1 MDDPSLKIMNP
12 YSRRRGHKRRR
23 GITIIEL
30 IIVLV
35 IMGIVA
41 ILTVPNLRIWT
52 SRMRLSAA
60 TTHIKASIVNTRK
73 MAVTTANRHCMSFT
87 GDVNYA
93 GDSDTVFLIT
103 LEVRKETAPA
113 SGVWTIITEPVELAG
128 WSNNSDTMLYKG
140 ISLESSSST
149 TTFATTAGCTGLLF
163 NNRGFLDNPLDD
175 FVLVNQGRYAKLTLR
190 NKSQGFLEQRSLWV
204 DRGGNVRITQGPSSA
219 PNRGTN

>member
-1 MDDPSLKIMNP
+1 MFSRSAKIMVP
-12 YSRRRGHKRRR
+12 HFRCQAHEGRRGM
-23 GITIIEL
+23 TIIEL

-41 ILTVPNLRIWT
+41 TLTVPNLRVWT

-60 TTHIKASIVNTRK
+60 TTHIRSSIVNTRK

-87 GDVNYA
+87 GDANFS
-93 GDSDTVFLIT
+93 GGSDSVFLIT
-103 LEVRKETAPA
+103 LLVRKETAPLSA
-113 SGVWTIITEPVELAG
+113 IWTTITAPVELAG
-128 WSNNSDTMLYKG
+128 WSNDSNSMLYKG
-140 ISLESSSST
+140 ISLEDSSST
-149 TTFATTAGCTGLLF
+149 SSFATTNGCDGLLF

-175 FVLVNQGRYAKLTLR
+175 FVLVNGGRYAKLTLR

-204 DRGGNVRITQGPSSA
+204 DRGGNVRITQGPTAA

>member
-1 MDDPSLKIMNP
+1 MFDRSRKIMTP
-12 YSRRRGHKRRR
+12 HFKRRERERRR

-35 IMGIVA
+35 IMGIVS
-41 ILTVPNLRIWT
+41 ILTVPNLRVWT
-52 SRMRLSAA
+52 SRMRLGAA
-60 TTHIKASIVNTRK
+60 TTHIRSSIVNTRK
-73 MAVTTANRHCMSFT
+73 MAVTTANRYCVSFT

-93 GDSDTVFLIT
+93 GDSDSVFLIT
-103 LEVRKETAPA
+103 LVVRKETAPL
-113 SGVWTIITEPVELAG
+113 SGVWTIITEPVELGG
-128 WSNNSDTMLYKG
+128 WSNNSATMLYKG
-140 ISLESSSST
+140 ISLESGSST
-149 TTFATTAGCTGLLF
+149 TAFATTSGCAGLLF
-163 NNRGFLDNPLDD
+163 NNQGFLDNPVDD